1 MTKSLT
7 SLKVAIFYDWLTRWG
22 GAEQVLL
29 DLLKLFPQA
38 DLITT
43 IYDPAKTSWLPKNHK
58 IITTPLSQPYLEKFQ
73 GLLSPFYP
81 IFLEKIDTRSYDL
94 VLSLSSVFGHCF
106 LTQPQTKYIHYCL
119 TPNRHLYLKNR
130 FKLYQQIDQ
139 IFAQRPDYVIATSRE
154 VAKRIKKYHH
164 RESQI
169 IYPGVDTNFFKPSL
183 HIKKQKQYLI
193 VSRLVPYK
201 NVDLAIQA
209 CGQLNRKLIVVGQ
222 GRLTRYLKSLAS
234 NYKNIY
240 FKSKVQ
246 PTELKKLYQQSA
258 ALLAPQVEDFGLAIL
273 ETQACGTPVISLAQ
287 GGALETIEHKQT
299 GYLYPDSGIDGL
311 KEAILNF
318 ERLKLNPEVI
328 RNNSLK
334 FSKHI
339 FMLKFRQYLNQCLK
353 S

>member
-1 MTKSLT
+1 MTASFSK
-7 SLKVAIFYDWLTRWG
+7 LKVAIFYDWLTRWG

-38 DLITT
+38 ELITT
-43 IYDPAKTSWLPKNHK
+43 IYDPTKTSWLPKGHK
-58 IITTPLSQPYLEKFQ
+58 IITTPLSHSSLEKFQ

-94 VLSLSSVFGHCF
+94 VISLSSVFGHCF

-119 TPNRHLYLKNR
+119 TPNRHLYQKNR
-130 FKLYQQIDQ
+130 FKFYQQIDQ
-139 IFAQRPDYVIATSRE
+139 IFAQRPDYVLATSAE

-164 RESQI
+164 RDSQV
-169 IYPGVDTNFFKPSL
+169 IYPGVDSSFFKPNKN
-183 HIKKQKQYLI
+183 IKKQKQYLI

-201 NVDLAIQA
+201 NIDLAIQA

-222 GRLTRYLKSLAS
+222 GRLATYLKSLAS
-234 NYKNIY
+234 NYKNIH
-240 FKSKVQ
+240 FKSDVQ
-246 PTELKKLYQQSA
+246 PAELKKLYQQSV
-258 ALLAPQVEDFGLAIL
+258 ALLAPQIEDFGLAIV
-273 ETQACGTPVISLAQ
+273 ESQACGTPVISLAQ
-287 GGALETIEHKQT
+287 GGALETVEHQQT
-299 GYLYPDSGIDGL
+299 GYLYPDSDINSL

-318 ERLKLNPEVI
+318 ERLKLNSKII
-328 RNNSLK
+328 RNNSLR

-353 S
+353 P